1 MSGYRTALVTGA
13 SSGLGAA
20 CAERLAANGC
30 ALVLVAR
37 SADRLAELAADLRA
51 RHGVDVAVLV
61 ADLGTAEGLRLVER
75 RLGAGDP
82 VDLLVNSAGVLGPIA
97 PLAIVDSSATEAVVA
112 LNVAATVRL
121 TRAAV
126 RAMVPRR
133 RGGVLNL
140 ASVNAFWPTPGG
152 AVYSATKAFV
162 ISFSQSVHGEVEPHG
177 VHVTVLC
184 PGSVATRLHAS
195 GAAGPHAS
203 GATGR
208 VGGRLDSARVARAGL
223 AAVAAGRP
231 VCVPGIEY
239 GIRTAI
245 ARHAPALA
253 RRHYYRR
260 WGTRAAA
267 SLAAAV
273 ALGGLTDH

>member
-1 MSGYRTALVTGA
+1 MSAYRTALVTGA

-20 CAERLAANGC
+20 CAGQLAASGC

-37 SADRLAELAADLRA
+37 SADRLAELAAELRV

-61 ADLGTAEGLRLVER
+61 ADLTTADGLRLVER
-75 RLGAGDP
+75 RLAAGDP
-82 VDLLVNSAGVLGPIA
+82 VDLLVNSAGALGPIA
-97 PLAIVDSSATEAVVA
+97 PLAIVDSAATEAVVA

-162 ISFSQSVHGEVEPHG
+162 ISFSQSVHGEVAPHG

-184 PGSVATRLHAS
+184 PGSVATRLHART
-195 GAAGPHAS
+195 GNAA
-203 GATGR
+203 GR
-208 VGGRLDSARVARAGL
+208 VGGLLDPARVARAGI
-223 AAVAAGRP
+223 AAVATGRP

-239 GIRTAI
+239 GIRTAL

-260 WGTRAAA
+260 WGRRAAA

-273 ALGGLTDH
+273 ARGGLTDR